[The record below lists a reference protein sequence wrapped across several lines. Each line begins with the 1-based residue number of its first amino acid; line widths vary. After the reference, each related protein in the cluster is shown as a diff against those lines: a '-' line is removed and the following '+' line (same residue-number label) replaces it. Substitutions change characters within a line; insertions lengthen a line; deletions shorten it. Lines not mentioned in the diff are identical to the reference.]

1 MRILLSAFAYSPILG
16 SECGVG
22 WHWARVLAQHHDVT
36 VLTHAWFRED
46 VERALAEQPQPR
58 LKVVYFTV
66 DPWLGQ
72 FSRPLLDSQLY
83 YVWWQWKVVPFA
95 RELHAQM
102 QFDVVHHLTWGSL
115 RYPSWLGRI
124 GARFIVGPLGGG
136 ERAPARFFAG
146 LPLKERLKEVLRD
159 AVLYSFKLDPFTQR
173 ALSKAERIFS
183 RTQDTARF
191 LPQYLSRKTTVA
203 HEIGAPLVKT
213 RPVRERRKTTTFL
226 FAGRLIPFK
235 GLHLALPAIAE
246 AVRQGADVRLVAV
259 GDGPL
264 RDFLLAQAARLGLG
278 DRFDLR
284 DRIPQAELMD
294 LYLDSDAFLFPSL
307 HDSGGTVVLEALS
320 RGLPVICL
328 DLGGPACFVD
338 DACGVVVS
346 TQGRSQAELVMA
358 LADAVVAHARRSDPD
373 RLAMCVAAAAR
384 ATRLSWE
391 KQVESVY
398 GALDDR

>member
-115 RYPSWLGRI
+115 RYPSWMGSI

-146 LPLKERLKEVLRD
+146 LPLKERLKEVPFARRQPRPSRLRNS
-159 AVLYSFKLDPFTQR
+159 AC
-173 ALSKAERIFS
+173 
-183 RTQDTARF
+183 
-191 LPQYLSRKTTVA
+191 RK
-203 HEIGAPLVKT
+203 
-213 RPVRERRKTTTFL
+213 
-226 FAGRLIPFK
+226 
-235 GLHLALPAIAE
+235 LALPKG
-246 AVRQGADVRLVAV
+246 RRCRGRC
-259 GDGPL
+259 
-264 RDFLLAQAARLGLG
+264 
-278 DRFDLR
+278 
-284 DRIPQAELMD
+284 
-294 LYLDSDAFLFPSL
+294 
-307 HDSGGTVVLEALS
+307 S
-320 RGLPVICL
+320 RGRLP
-328 DLGGPACFVD
+328 
-338 DACGVVVS
+338 S
-346 TQGRSQAELVMA
+346 TR
-358 LADAVVAHARRSDPD
+358 
-373 RLAMCVAAAAR
+373 
-384 ATRLSWE
+384 W
-391 KQVESVY
+391 
-398 GALDDR
+398 